1 MPLSDLRNLLDSPNN
16 FNQRNRRRIQRQR
29 RRIINRMYIRRA
41 MVNNTDTLRLIAQ
54 LPLQITNN
62 PFENQMFNGTPFY

>member
-16 FNQRNRRRIQRQR
+16 FNQ
-29 RRIINRMYIRRA
+29 MYIRRA

>member
-16 FNQRNRRRIQRQR
+16 FNRRYYRRNPNRRNRRRIQRQR
-29 RRIINRMYIRRA
+29 H
-41 MVNNTDTLRLIAQ
+41 TLRLIAQ

-62 PFENQMFNGTPFY
+62 PFENQLFNGTPFY